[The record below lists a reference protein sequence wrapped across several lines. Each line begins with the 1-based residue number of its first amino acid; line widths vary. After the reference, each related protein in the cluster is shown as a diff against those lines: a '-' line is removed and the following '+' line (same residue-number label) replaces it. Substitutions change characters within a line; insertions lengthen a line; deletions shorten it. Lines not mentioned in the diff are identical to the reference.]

1 MMNMKVEGR
10 NPVLELFDSNLK
22 IDKIYM
28 QKDSEDKI
36 LSAIIRRA
44 KGNNIAVKRIPWS
57 RLKDLAETGN
67 SQGVVAFTEDLN
79 FYSPDDL
86 LELAKER
93 DESPFVVILDQIQDP
108 HNLGAIIR
116 TSFAAGVHGVI
127 FPDRRACGIT
137 PAVIKSSAGAALHLP
152 LARVT
157 NINYTLE
164 QLKDKGMWIAAAD
177 TEGSQVYYDCDLK
190 GSLGIVV
197 GSEGSGLRRLV
208 RENCDFLLKIPM
220 EGEIGSLN
228 ASVAAGIIIFE
239 ALRQRS

>member
-28 QKDSEDKI
+28 QKGSEDKN

-44 KGNNIAVKRIPWS
+44 KGNNITVKRIPWS
-57 RLKDLAETGN
+57 RLKDLVETGN

-79 FYSPDDL
+79 FYSPNDL
-86 LELAKER
+86 LQLAKEK
-93 DESPFVVILDQIQDP
+93 DESPFMVILDQIQDP

-164 QLKDKGMWIAAAD
+164 QLKDQGMWIAAAD

-220 EGEIGSLN
+220 EGEMGSLN

>member
-1 MMNMKVEGR
+1 MNMKVEGR

-157 NINYTLE
+157 NINYTLD